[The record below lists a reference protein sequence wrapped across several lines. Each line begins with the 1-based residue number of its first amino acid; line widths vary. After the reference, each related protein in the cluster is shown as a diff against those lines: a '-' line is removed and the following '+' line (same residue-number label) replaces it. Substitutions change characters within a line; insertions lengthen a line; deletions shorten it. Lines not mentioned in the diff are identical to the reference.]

1 MAADWAGLQA
11 PTPTTVAAAG
21 WASLQAMAMA
31 MAMAGWAGLPVM
43 LAGPDP
49 EGASTARRQSWQQL
63 SAR

>member
-21 WASLQAMAMA
+21 WASLQAMA